1 MTTRSDSD
9 VRQDAGELTTRDAS
23 PEKELS
29 TPPPEGLPKPQP
41 ASVPPSQH
49 HPFAV
54 RVSTWLWH
62 YPRGRI
68 AVYALASLIIGLTQ
82 GLGINLVSS
91 NLTGIQGSL
100 GISNVESYWLVA
112 AYTATSVTG
121 TILLYKIRTQFGFRR
136 FGEYGLLFFAV
147 ASLAQTFTH
156 DFQTALAVRAVMGFA
171 MASLGPLALFYMF
184 EIFPP
189 AKKLTAGL
197 CFGLAGSQIAL
208 PVSRIISPHL
218 LDLGHW
224 HQLTM
229 LESGLSLICL
239 AIIWILPLTHPPRV
253 KVFERIDWISYPL
266 IATAVACMSVVLT
279 MGRYYW
285 WQEKDWIG
293 EVLVV
298 GIIALTLSFMVEL
311 KRKNPII
318 DLRWLMTP
326 EMLLFTGSMLF
337 IRMLLSEQTTGM
349 VGFLNLVGLVNDQ
362 LVTLFYVILAAT
374 VAGLVVVSIIHKA
387 NRIVYIH
394 LFSIA
399 LIAVAS
405 LMDASSTADT
415 RPEQFYLTQGM
426 IAFAGAIFLPTSL
439 WLGFIRALQF
449 GQSQIISF
457 VLVFLSTQNVGAQVG
472 GAFLG
477 TIQILREKYH
487 SAVLVEHIS
496 LQNPLVVERI
506 SQYSHLLKPVLAD
519 STQLSAEGLAQLS
532 IKITQQA
539 GLLAYNDVF
548 RVVFYMSLG
557 CIAVLGGHIIAGR
570 IQTKKR
576 AASEA
581 VA

>member
-23 PEKELS
+23 TVKE
-29 TPPPEGLPKPQP
+29 PPAP
-41 ASVPPSQH
+41 ATEAGSVPPSTH

-54 RVSTWLWH
+54 QVNTWLSR
-62 YPRGRI
+62 YPRLRI
-68 AVYALASLIIGLTQ
+68 GVYVMASLIIGMTQ
-82 GLGINLVSS
+82 GLGINLVGS
-91 NLTGIQGSL
+91 NLPGIQGSL
-100 GISNVESYWLVA
+100 GISNVESYWLIA

-147 ASLAQTFTH
+147 ASMAQMFTH
-156 DFQTALAVRAVMGFA
+156 DFQTAVAVRAVMGFA

-197 CFGLAGSQIAL
+197 CFGLAGSQISL
-208 PVSRIISPHL
+208 PISRIISPHL

-253 KVFERIDWISYPL
+253 KVFERTDWISYPL
-266 IATAVACMSVVLT
+266 IATAVACMSIVLT

-311 KRKNPII
+311 RRKNPII

-337 IRMLLSEQTTGM
+337 VRMLLSEQTTGM
-349 VGFLNLVGLVNDQ
+349 VGFLNLVGLLNEQ
-362 LVTLFYVILAAT
+362 LITLFCIILAAT
-374 VAGLVVVSIIHKA
+374 FAGLVFVSIIHKA

-399 LIAVAS
+399 LIAVAAW
-405 LMDASSTADT
+405 MDAHSTVDT

-426 IAFAGAIFLPTSL
+426 VAFGGAIFLPTSL
-439 WLGFIRALQF
+439 WLGFIRALQY

-477 TIQILREKYH
+477 TIQILREKFH
-487 SAVLVEHIS
+487 SSVLVEGIS
-496 LQNPLVVERI
+496 LQNPLVVERLA
-506 SQYSHLLKPVLAD
+506 QYSHLLKPVLND
-519 STQLSAEGLAQLS
+519 GTQLNAEAVAQLS
-532 IKITQQA
+532 LKVTQQA

-548 RVVFYMSLG
+548 MVVFYMSLG
-557 CIAVLGGHIIAGR
+557 CFAVLCAHIIVGR

-576 AASEA
+576 EAAEA

>member
-23 PEKELS
+23 TVKE
-29 TPPPEGLPKPQP
+29 PPAP
-41 ASVPPSQH
+41 ATEAGSVPPSTH

-54 RVSTWLWH
+54 QVNTWLSR
-62 YPRGRI
+62 YPRLRI
-68 AVYALASLIIGLTQ
+68 GVYVMASLIIGMTQ
-82 GLGINLVSS
+82 GLGINLVGS
-91 NLTGIQGSL
+91 NLPGIQGSL
-100 GISNVESYWLVA
+100 GISNVESYWLIA

-147 ASLAQTFTH
+147 ASMAQMFTH
-156 DFQTALAVRAVMGFA
+156 DFQAAVAVRAVMGFA

-197 CFGLAGSQIAL
+197 CFGLAGSQISL
-208 PVSRIISPHL
+208 PISRIISPHL

-253 KVFERIDWISYPL
+253 KVFERTDWISYPL
-266 IATAVACMSVVLT
+266 IATAVACMSIVLT

-311 KRKNPII
+311 RRKNPII

-337 IRMLLSEQTTGM
+337 VRMLLSEQTTGM
-349 VGFLNLVGLVNDQ
+349 VGFLNLVGLLNEQ
-362 LVTLFYVILAAT
+362 LITLFCIILAAT
-374 VAGLVVVSIIHKA
+374 FAGLVFVSIIHKA

-399 LIAVAS
+399 LIAVAAW
-405 LMDASSTADT
+405 MDAHSTVDT

-426 IAFAGAIFLPTSL
+426 VAFGGAIFLPTSL
-439 WLGFIRALQF
+439 WLGFIRALQY

-477 TIQILREKYH
+477 TIQILREKFH
-487 SAVLVEHIS
+487 SSVLVEGIS
-496 LQNPLVVERI
+496 LQNPLVVERLA
-506 SQYSHLLKPVLAD
+506 QYSHLLKPVLND
-519 STQLSAEGLAQLS
+519 GTQLNAEAVAQLS
-532 IKITQQA
+532 LKVTQQA

-548 RVVFYMSLG
+548 MVVFYMSLG
-557 CIAVLGGHIIAGR
+557 CFAVLCAHIIVGR

-576 AASEA
+576 EAAEA

>member
-1 MTTRSDSD
+1 MTSRSDSD

-23 PEKELS
+23 TVKE
-29 TPPPEGLPKPQP
+29 PPAP
-41 ASVPPSQH
+41 ATEAGSVPPSTH

-54 RVSTWLWH
+54 QVNTWLSR
-62 YPRGRI
+62 YPRLRI
-68 AVYALASLIIGLTQ
+68 GVYVMASLIIGMTQ
-82 GLGINLVSS
+82 GLGINLVGS
-91 NLTGIQGSL
+91 NLPGIQGSL
-100 GISNVESYWLVA
+100 GISNVESYWLIA

-147 ASLAQTFTH
+147 ASMAQMFTH
-156 DFQTALAVRAVMGFA
+156 DFQTAVAVRAVMGLA

-197 CFGLAGSQIAL
+197 CFGLAGSQISL
-208 PVSRIISPHL
+208 PISRIISPHL

-253 KVFERIDWISYPL
+253 KVFERTDWISYPL
-266 IATAVACMSVVLT
+266 IATAVACMSIVLT

-311 KRKNPII
+311 RRKNPII

-337 IRMLLSEQTTGM
+337 VRMLLSEQTTGM
-349 VGFLNLVGLVNDQ
+349 VGFLNLVGLLNEQ
-362 LVTLFYVILAAT
+362 LITLFCIILAAT
-374 VAGLVVVSIIHKA
+374 FAGLVFVSIIHKA

-399 LIAVAS
+399 LIAVAAW
-405 LMDASSTADT
+405 MDAHSTVDT

-426 IAFAGAIFLPTSL
+426 VAFGGAIFLPTSL
-439 WLGFIRALQF
+439 WLGFIRALQY

-477 TIQILREKYH
+477 TIQILREKFH
-487 SAVLVEHIS
+487 SSVLVEGIS
-496 LQNPLVVERI
+496 LQNPLVVERLA
-506 SQYSHLLKPVLAD
+506 QYSHLLKPVLND
-519 STQLSAEGLAQLS
+519 GTQLNAEAVAQLS
-532 IKITQQA
+532 LKVTQQA

-548 RVVFYMSLG
+548 MVVFYMSLG
-557 CIAVLGGHIIAGR
+557 CFAVLCAHIIVGR

-576 AASEA
+576 EAAEA

>member
-23 PEKELS
+23 TVKE
-29 TPPPEGLPKPQP
+29 PPAP
-41 ASVPPSQH
+41 ATEAGSVPPSTH

-54 RVSTWLWH
+54 QVNTWLSR
-62 YPRGRI
+62 YPRLRI
-68 AVYALASLIIGLTQ
+68 GVYVMASLIIGMTQ
-82 GLGINLVSS
+82 GLGINLVGS
-91 NLTGIQGSL
+91 NLPGIQGSL
-100 GISNVESYWLVA
+100 GMSNVESYWLIA

-147 ASLAQTFTH
+147 ASMAQMFTH
-156 DFQTALAVRAVMGFA
+156 DFQTAVAVRAVMGFA

-197 CFGLAGSQIAL
+197 CFGLAGSQISL
-208 PVSRIISPHL
+208 PISRIISPHL

-253 KVFERIDWISYPL
+253 KVFERTDWISYPL
-266 IATAVACMSVVLT
+266 IATAVACMSIVLT

-311 KRKNPII
+311 RRKNPII

-337 IRMLLSEQTTGM
+337 VRMLLSEQTTGM
-349 VGFLNLVGLVNDQ
+349 VGFLNLVGLLNEQ
-362 LVTLFYVILAAT
+362 LITLFCIILAAT
-374 VAGLVVVSIIHKA
+374 FAGLVFVSIIHKA

-399 LIAVAS
+399 LIAVAAW
-405 LMDASSTADT
+405 MDAHSTVDT

-426 IAFAGAIFLPTSL
+426 VAFGGAIFLPTSL
-439 WLGFIRALQF
+439 WLGFIRALQY

-477 TIQILREKYH
+477 TIQILREKFH
-487 SAVLVEHIS
+487 SSVLVEGIS
-496 LQNPLVVERI
+496 LQNPLVVERLA
-506 SQYSHLLKPVLAD
+506 QYSHLLKPVLND
-519 STQLSAEGLAQLS
+519 GTQLNAEAVAQLS
-532 IKITQQA
+532 LKVTQQA

-548 RVVFYMSLG
+548 MVVFYMSLG
-557 CIAVLGGHIIAGR
+557 CFAVLCAHIIVGR

-576 AASEA
+576 EAAEA

>member
-23 PEKELS
+23 TVKE
-29 TPPPEGLPKPQP
+29 PPAP
-41 ASVPPSQH
+41 ATEAGSVPPSTH

-54 RVSTWLWH
+54 QVNTWLSR
-62 YPRGRI
+62 YPRLRI
-68 AVYALASLIIGLTQ
+68 GVYVMASLIIGMTQ
-82 GLGINLVSS
+82 GLGINLVGS
-91 NLTGIQGSL
+91 NLPGIQGSL
-100 GISNVESYWLVA
+100 GISNVESYWLIA

-147 ASLAQTFTH
+147 ASMAQMFTH
-156 DFQTALAVRAVMGFA
+156 DFQTAVAVRAVMGFA

-197 CFGLAGSQIAL
+197 CFGLAGSQISL
-208 PVSRIISPHL
+208 PISRIISPHL

-253 KVFERIDWISYPL
+253 KVFERTDWISYPL
-266 IATAVACMSVVLT
+266 IATAVACMSIVLT

-311 KRKNPII
+311 RRKNPII

-337 IRMLLSEQTTGM
+337 VRMLLSEQTTGM
-349 VGFLNLVGLVNDQ
+349 VGFLNLVGLLNDQ
-362 LVTLFYVILAAT
+362 LITLFCIILAAT
-374 VAGLVVVSIIHKA
+374 FAGLVFVSIIHKA

-399 LIAVAS
+399 LIAVAAW
-405 LMDASSTADT
+405 MDAHSTVDT

-426 IAFAGAIFLPTSL
+426 VAFGGAIFLPTSL
-439 WLGFIRALQF
+439 WLGFIRALQY

-477 TIQILREKYH
+477 TIQILREKFH
-487 SAVLVEHIS
+487 SSVLVEGIS
-496 LQNPLVVERI
+496 LQNPLVVERLA
-506 SQYSHLLKPVLAD
+506 QYSHLLKPVLND
-519 STQLSAEGLAQLS
+519 GTQLNAEAVAQLS
-532 IKITQQA
+532 LKVTQQA

-548 RVVFYMSLG
+548 MVVFYMSLG
-557 CIAVLGGHIIAGR
+557 CFAVLCAHIIVGR

-576 AASEA
+576 EAAEA

>member
-1 MTTRSDSD
+1 MTKRSDSD
-9 VRQDAGELTTRDAS
+9 IRQDAGELTQQDAS
-23 PEKELS
+23 AAQE
-29 TPPPEGLPKPQP
+29 TPAPPET
-41 ASVPPSQH
+41 ASVPPSTH

-54 RVSTWLWH
+54 QVSHWLMRF
-62 YPRGRI
+62 PRLRI
-68 AVYALASLIIGLTQ
+68 AVYVMASLIIGMTQ
-82 GLGINLVSS
+82 GLGINLVGS
-91 NLTGIQGSL
+91 NLPGIQGSL
-100 GISNVESYWLVA
+100 GISNVESYWLIA

-136 FGEYGLLFFAV
+136 FGEYGLLFFAF
-147 ASLAQTFTH
+147 ASMAQMFTH
-156 DFQTALAVRAVMGFA
+156 DFQTAVAVRAVMGFA

-197 CFGLAGSQIAL
+197 CFGLAGSQISL
-208 PVSRIISPHL
+208 PISRIISPHL

-253 KVFERIDWISYPL
+253 KVFERTDWISYPL

-285 WQEKDWIG
+285 WQEKAWIG

-298 GIIALTLSFMVEL
+298 GIIALTLSCMVEL
-311 KRKNPII
+311 RRKNPII

-337 IRMLLSEQTTGM
+337 VRMLLSEQTTGM
-349 VGFLNLVGLVNDQ
+349 VGFLNLFGLLNDQ
-362 LVTLFYVILAAT
+362 LVTLFCIILAAT
-374 VAGLVVVSIIHKA
+374 FAGLVFVSIIHKA

-399 LIAVAS
+399 LIAVAAW
-405 LMDASSTADT
+405 LDAHSTTDT

-426 IAFAGAIFLPTSL
+426 IAFGGAIFLPTSL
-439 WLGFIRALQF
+439 WLGFIRALQY

-477 TIQILREKYH
+477 TIQILREKFH
-487 SAVLVEHIS
+487 SSVLTEGIS
-496 LQNPLVVERI
+496 LQNPLVVERL
-506 SQYSHLLKPVLAD
+506 SQYSHLLKPSLND
-519 STQLSAEGLAQLS
+519 GTQLSAEAVMQLS
-532 IKITQQA
+532 LKVSQQA

-548 RVVFYMSLG
+548 MVVFYMSLG
-557 CIAVLGGHIIAGR
+557 CFAILCAHIIAGR
-570 IQTKKR
+570 IQDKKR
-576 AASEA
+576 EAAEA

>member
-1 MTTRSDSD
+1 MTTGSTPAPQIDPTAETGNTPQP
-9 VRQDAGELTTRDAS
+9 VPAS
-23 PEKELS
+23 P
-29 TPPPEGLPKPQP
+29 
-41 ASVPPSQH
+41 H
-49 HPFAV
+49 HPFAAQ
-54 RVSTWLWH
+54 VSTWLCRFPKW
-62 YPRGRI
+62 RI
-68 AVYALASLIIGLTQ
+68 VVYALASLTIGMTQ
-82 GLGINLVSS
+82 GLGINLVAS
-91 NLTGIQGSL
+91 NLPGIQGSL
-100 GISNVESYWLVA
+100 GITATESYWLVA

-121 TILLYKIRTQFGFRR
+121 TILLYKVRTQFGMRR
-136 FGEYGLLFFAV
+136 FGEYGLLFFAAV
-147 ASLAQTFTH
+147 SLAQVFTH
-156 DFQTALAVRAVMGFA
+156 DFPTAVAVRAVMGFA
-171 MASLGPLALFYMF
+171 MASLGPLAIFYMF

-197 CFGLAGSQIAL
+197 CLGLAGSQIAQ
-208 PVSRIISPHL
+208 PISRIISPHL

-224 HQLTM
+224 YQLAF
-229 LESGLSLICL
+229 LESGLALICL

-253 KVFERIDWISYPL
+253 KVFERTDWISYPL
-266 IATAVACMSVVLT
+266 IATAVACMSIVLT

-311 KRKNPII
+311 RRKNPII

-337 IRMLLSEQTTGM
+337 VRMLLSEQTTGM
-349 VGFLNLVGLVNDQ
+349 VGFLNLVGLLNEQ
-362 LVTLFYVILAAT
+362 LITLFCIILAAT
-374 VAGLVVVSIIHKA
+374 FAGLVFVSIIHKA

-399 LIAVAS
+399 LIAVAAW
-405 LMDASSTADT
+405 MDAHSTVDT

-426 IAFAGAIFLPTSL
+426 VAFGGAIFLPTSL
-439 WLGFIRALQF
+439 WLGFIRALQY

-477 TIQILREKYH
+477 TIQILREKFH
-487 SAVLVEHIS
+487 SSVLVEGIS
-496 LQNPLVVERI
+496 LQNPLVIERLA
-506 SQYSHLLKPVLAD
+506 QYSHLLKPVLND
-519 STQLSAEGLAQLS
+519 GTQLNAEAVAQLS
-532 IKITQQA
+532 LKVTQQA

-548 RVVFYMSLG
+548 MVVFYMSLG
-557 CIAVLGGHIIAGR
+557 CFAVLCAHIIVGR

-576 AASEA
+576 EAAEA

>member
-23 PEKELS
+23 TVKE
-29 TPPPEGLPKPQP
+29 PPAP
-41 ASVPPSQH
+41 ATEAGSVPPSTH

-54 RVSTWLWH
+54 QVNTWLSR
-62 YPRGRI
+62 YPRLRI
-68 AVYALASLIIGLTQ
+68 GVYVMASLIIGMTQ
-82 GLGINLVSS
+82 GLGINLVGS
-91 NLTGIQGSL
+91 NLPGIQGSL
-100 GISNVESYWLVA
+100 GISNVESYWLIA
-112 AYTATSVTG
+112 AYTATSVSG

-147 ASLAQTFTH
+147 ASMAQMFTH
-156 DFQTALAVRAVMGFA
+156 DFQTAVAVRAVMGFA

-197 CFGLAGSQIAL
+197 CFGLAGSQISL
-208 PVSRIISPHL
+208 PISRIISPHL

-253 KVFERIDWISYPL
+253 KVFERTDWISYPL
-266 IATAVACMSVVLT
+266 IATAVACMSIVLT

-311 KRKNPII
+311 RRKNPII

-337 IRMLLSEQTTGM
+337 VRMLLSEQTTGM
-349 VGFLNLVGLVNDQ
+349 VGFLNLVGLLNEQ
-362 LVTLFYVILAAT
+362 LITLFCIILAAT
-374 VAGLVVVSIIHKA
+374 FAGLVFVSIIHKA

-399 LIAVAS
+399 LIAVAAW
-405 LMDASSTADT
+405 MDAHSTVDT

-426 IAFAGAIFLPTSL
+426 VAFGGAIFLPTSL
-439 WLGFIRALQF
+439 WLGFIRALQY

-477 TIQILREKYH
+477 TIQILREKFH
-487 SAVLVEHIS
+487 SSVLVEGIS
-496 LQNPLVVERI
+496 LQNPLVVERLA
-506 SQYSHLLKPVLAD
+506 QYSHLLKPVLND
-519 STQLSAEGLAQLS
+519 GTQLNAEAVAQLS
-532 IKITQQA
+532 LKVTQQA

-548 RVVFYMSLG
+548 MVVFYMSLG
-557 CIAVLGGHIIAGR
+557 CFAVLCAHIIVGR

-576 AASEA
+576 EAAEA

>member
-23 PEKELS
+23 TVKE
-29 TPPPEGLPKPQP
+29 PPAP
-41 ASVPPSQH
+41 ATEAGSVPPSTH

-54 RVSTWLWH
+54 QVNTWLSR
-62 YPRGRI
+62 YPRLRI
-68 AVYALASLIIGLTQ
+68 GVYVMASLIIGMTQ
-82 GLGINLVSS
+82 GLGINLVGS
-91 NLTGIQGSL
+91 NLPGIQGSL
-100 GISNVESYWLVA
+100 GISNVESYWLIA

-147 ASLAQTFTH
+147 ASMAQMFTH
-156 DFQTALAVRAVMGFA
+156 DFQTAVAVRAVMGFA

-197 CFGLAGSQIAL
+197 CFGLAGSQISL
-208 PVSRIISPHL
+208 PISRIISPHL

-253 KVFERIDWISYPL
+253 KVFERTDWISYPL
-266 IATAVACMSVVLT
+266 IATAVACMSIVLT

-311 KRKNPII
+311 RRKNPII

-337 IRMLLSEQTTGM
+337 VRMLLSEQTTGM
-349 VGFLNLVGLVNDQ
+349 VGFLNLFGLLNEQ
-362 LVTLFYVILAAT
+362 LITLFCIILAAT
-374 VAGLVVVSIIHKA
+374 FAGLVFVSIIHKA

-399 LIAVAS
+399 LIAVAAW
-405 LMDASSTADT
+405 MDAHSTVDT

-426 IAFAGAIFLPTSL
+426 VAFGGAIFLPTSM
-439 WLGFIRALQF
+439 WLGFIRALQY

-477 TIQILREKYH
+477 TIQILREKFH
-487 SAVLVEHIS
+487 SSVLVEGIS
-496 LQNPLVVERI
+496 LQNPLVVERLA
-506 SQYSHLLKPVLAD
+506 QYSHLLKPVLND
-519 STQLSAEGLAQLS
+519 GTQLNAEAVAQLS
-532 IKITQQA
+532 LKVTQQA

-548 RVVFYMSLG
+548 MVVFYMSLG
-557 CIAVLGGHIIAGR
+557 CFAVLCAHIIVGR

-576 AASEA
+576 EAAEA

>member
-23 PEKELS
+23 PLKE
-29 TPPPEGLPKPQP
+29 PPAP
-41 ASVPPSQH
+41 ATEAGSVPPSTH

-54 RVSTWLWH
+54 QVHDWLSR
-62 YPRGRI
+62 YPRLRI
-68 AVYALASLIIGLTQ
+68 GVYVMASLIIGMTQ
-82 GLGINLVSS
+82 GLGINLVGS
-91 NLTGIQGSL
+91 NLPGIQGSL
-100 GISNVESYWLVA
+100 GISNVESYWLIA

-147 ASLAQTFTH
+147 ASMAQMFTH
-156 DFQTALAVRAVMGFA
+156 DFQTAVAVRAVMGLA

-197 CFGLAGSQIAL
+197 CFGLAGSQISL
-208 PVSRIISPHL
+208 PISRIISPHL

-253 KVFERIDWISYPL
+253 KVFERTDWISYPL

-311 KRKNPII
+311 RRKNPII

-337 IRMLLSEQTTGM
+337 VRMLLSEQTTGM
-349 VGFLNLVGLVNDQ
+349 VGFLNLVGLLNDQ
-362 LVTLFYVILAAT
+362 LITLFCIILAAT
-374 VAGLVVVSIIHKA
+374 FAGLVFVSIIHKA

-399 LIAVAS
+399 LIGVAAW
-405 LMDASSTADT
+405 MDAHSTLDT

-426 IAFAGAIFLPTSL
+426 VAFGGAIFLPTSL
-439 WLGFIRALQF
+439 WLGFIRALQY

-477 TIQILREKYH
+477 TIQILREKFH
-487 SAVLVEHIS
+487 SSVLVEGIS
-496 LQNPLVVERI
+496 LQNPLVRERLA
-506 SQYSHLLKPVLAD
+506 QYSHLLKPALNDGAQLNAETV
-519 STQLSAEGLAQLS
+519 TQLSL
-532 IKITQQA
+532 KVTQQA

-548 RVVFYMSLG
+548 MVVFYMSLG
-557 CIAVLGGHIIAGR
+557 CFAILCAHIIVGR

-576 AASEA
+576 EAAEA

>member
-1 MTTRSDSD
+1 MTTRSDSV
-9 VRQDAGELTTRDAS
+9 VRQDAGEFTSRDAS
-23 PEKELS
+23 HQEERPE
-29 TPPPEGLPKPQP
+29 PQA
-41 ASVPPSQH
+41 ASVPPSTH

-54 RVSTWLWH
+54 QVSTWLFH
-62 YPRGRI
+62 YPRLRI
-68 AVYALASLIIGLTQ
+68 GVYVLASLIIGMTQ
-82 GLGINLVSS
+82 GLGINLVGS
-91 NLTGIQGSL
+91 NLPGIQGSL

-147 ASLAQTFTH
+147 ASMAQMFTH
-156 DFQTALAVRAVMGFA
+156 DFQTAVAVRAVMGFA

-197 CFGLAGSQIAL
+197 CFGLAGSQISL
-208 PVSRIISPHL
+208 PISRIISPYL

-253 KVFERIDWISYPL
+253 KVFERTDWISYPL

-311 KRKNPII
+311 RRKNPII

-337 IRMLLSEQTTGM
+337 VRMLLSEQTTGM
-349 VGFLNLVGLVNDQ
+349 VGFLNLVGLLNDQ
-362 LVTLFYVILAAT
+362 LITLFCIILAAT
-374 VAGLVVVSIIHKA
+374 FAGLVLVSIIHKA
-387 NRIVYIH
+387 HRIVYIH

-399 LIAVAS
+399 LIAVAAW
-405 LMDASSTADT
+405 MDAQSTLDS

-426 IAFAGAIFLPTSL
+426 IAFGGAIFLPTSL
-439 WLGFIRALQF
+439 WLGFIRALQY

-477 TIQILREKYH
+477 TIQILREKFH
-487 SAVLVEHIS
+487 SSVLVEGIS
-496 LQNPLVVERI
+496 LQNPLVVERL
-506 SQYSHLLKPVLAD
+506 SQYSHLLQPVLND
-519 STQLSAEGLAQLS
+519 GSQLSAEAVTQLS
-532 IKITQQA
+532 LKVTQQA

-548 RVVFYMSLG
+548 MVVFYMSLG
-557 CIAVLGGHIIAGR
+557 CFAVLAAHILVER

-576 AASEA
+576 EAAE
-581 VA
+581 VIT

>member
-1 MTTRSDSD
+1 MKADSDSD
-9 VRQDAGELTTRDAS
+9 VRQEAGEVTTRNAS
-23 PEKELS
+23 PQKQ
-29 TPPPEGLPKPQP
+29 PPAPQP
-41 ASVPPSQH
+41 ETQSVPPSTH

-54 RVSTWLWH
+54 QVSSWLARF
-62 YPRGRI
+62 PRLRI
-68 AVYALASLIIGLTQ
+68 AVYVVASLIIGMTQ
-82 GLGINLVSS
+82 GLGINLVGS
-91 NLTGIQGSL
+91 NLAGIQGSL
-100 GISNVESYWLVA
+100 GISNVESYWLIA

-147 ASLAQTFTH
+147 ASMAQMFTH
-156 DFQTALAVRAVMGFA
+156 DFQTAVFVRAVMGFA

-197 CFGLAGSQIAL
+197 CFGLAGSQISL
-208 PVSRIISPHL
+208 PISRIISPHL

-224 HQLTM
+224 HQLTI

-253 KVFERIDWISYPL
+253 KVFERTDWISYPL

-311 KRKNPII
+311 RRKNPII

-337 IRMLLSEQTTGM
+337 VRMLLSEQTTGM
-349 VGFLNLVGLVNDQ
+349 VGFLNLVGLLNDQ
-362 LVTLFYVILAAT
+362 LVTLFCVILAAT
-374 VAGLVVVSIIHKA
+374 FAGLVFVSIIHKA

-399 LIAVAS
+399 LIAVAAW
-405 LMDASSTADT
+405 MDAHSTVDT
-415 RPEQFYLTQGM
+415 RPEQFYVTQGM
-426 IAFAGAIFLPTSL
+426 IAFGGAIFLPTSL
-439 WLGFIRALQF
+439 WLGFIRALQY

-477 TIQILREKYH
+477 TIQILREKFH
-487 SAVLVEHIS
+487 SSVLTEGIS
-496 LQNPLVVERI
+496 LQNPLVVERLT
-506 SQYSHLLKPVLAD
+506 QYSHLLKPVLND
-519 STQLSAEGLAQLS
+519 GTQLSAEAVAQLS
-532 IKITQQA
+532 LKVTQQA

-548 RVVFYMSLG
+548 WVVFYMSLG
-557 CIAVLGGHIIAGR
+557 CFAVLSAHIIVGR
-570 IQTKKR
+570 IQTRKQ
-576 AASEA
+576 AAAEA

>member
-23 PEKELS
+23 TVKE
-29 TPPPEGLPKPQP
+29 PPAP
-41 ASVPPSQH
+41 ATEAGSVPPSTH

-54 RVSTWLWH
+54 QVNTWLSR
-62 YPRGRI
+62 YPRLRI
-68 AVYALASLIIGLTQ
+68 GVYVMASLIIGMTQ
-82 GLGINLVSS
+82 GLGINLVGS
-91 NLTGIQGSL
+91 NLPGIQGSL
-100 GISNVESYWLVA
+100 GISNVESYWLIA

-147 ASLAQTFTH
+147 ASMAQMFTH
-156 DFQTALAVRAVMGFA
+156 DFQTAVAVRAVMGFA

-197 CFGLAGSQIAL
+197 CFGLAGSQISL
-208 PVSRIISPHL
+208 PISRIISPHL

-253 KVFERIDWISYPL
+253 KVFERTDWISYPL
-266 IATAVACMSVVLT
+266 IATAVACMSIVLT

-311 KRKNPII
+311 RRKNPII

-337 IRMLLSEQTTGM
+337 VRMLLSEQTTGM
-349 VGFLNLVGLVNDQ
+349 VGFLNLVGLLNEQ
-362 LVTLFYVILAAT
+362 LITLFCIILAAT
-374 VAGLVVVSIIHKA
+374 FAGLVFVSIIHKA

-399 LIAVAS
+399 LIAVAAW
-405 LMDASSTADT
+405 MDAHSTVDT

-426 IAFAGAIFLPTSL
+426 VAFGGAIFLPTSL
-439 WLGFIRALQF
+439 WLGFIRALQY

-477 TIQILREKYH
+477 TIQILREKFH
-487 SAVLVEHIS
+487 SSVLVEGIS
-496 LQNPLVVERI
+496 LQNPLVVERLA
-506 SQYSHLLKPVLAD
+506 QYSHLLKPVLND
-519 STQLSAEGLAQLS
+519 GTQLNAEAVAQLS
-532 IKITQQA
+532 LKVTQQA

-548 RVVFYMSLG
+548 MVVFYMSLG
-557 CIAVLGGHIIAGR
+557 CFVVLCAHIIVGR

-576 AASEA
+576 EAAEA

>member
-9 VRQDAGELTTRDAS
+9 VRPDAGELTTRDAS
-23 PEKELS
+23 TVKE
-29 TPPPEGLPKPQP
+29 PPAP
-41 ASVPPSQH
+41 ATEAGSVPPSTH

-54 RVSTWLWH
+54 QVNTWLSR
-62 YPRGRI
+62 YPRLRI
-68 AVYALASLIIGLTQ
+68 GVYVMASLIIGMTQ
-82 GLGINLVSS
+82 GLGINLVGS
-91 NLTGIQGSL
+91 NLPGIQGSL
-100 GISNVESYWLVA
+100 GISNVESYWLIA

-147 ASLAQTFTH
+147 ASMAQMFTH
-156 DFQTALAVRAVMGFA
+156 DFQTAVAVRAVMGFA

-197 CFGLAGSQIAL
+197 CFGLAGSQISL
-208 PVSRIISPHL
+208 PISRIISPHL

-253 KVFERIDWISYPL
+253 KVFERTDWISYPL
-266 IATAVACMSVVLT
+266 IATAVACMSIVLT

-311 KRKNPII
+311 RRKNPII

-337 IRMLLSEQTTGM
+337 VRMLLSEQTTGM
-349 VGFLNLVGLVNDQ
+349 VGFLNLVGLLNEQ
-362 LVTLFYVILAAT
+362 LITLFCIILAAT
-374 VAGLVVVSIIHKA
+374 FAGLVFVSIIHKA

-399 LIAVAS
+399 LIAVAAW
-405 LMDASSTADT
+405 MDAHSTVDT

-426 IAFAGAIFLPTSL
+426 VAFGGAIFLPTSL
-439 WLGFIRALQF
+439 WLGFIRALQY

-477 TIQILREKYH
+477 TIQILREKFH
-487 SAVLVEHIS
+487 SSVLVEGIS
-496 LQNPLVVERI
+496 LQNPLVVERLA
-506 SQYSHLLKPVLAD
+506 QYSHLLKPVLND
-519 STQLSAEGLAQLS
+519 GTQLNAEAVAQLS
-532 IKITQQA
+532 LKVTQQA

-548 RVVFYMSLG
+548 MVVFYMSLG
-557 CIAVLGGHIIAGR
+557 CFAVLCAHIIVGR

-576 AASEA
+576 EAAEA

>member
-23 PEKELS
+23 TVKE
-29 TPPPEGLPKPQP
+29 PPAP
-41 ASVPPSQH
+41 ATEAGSVPPSTH

-54 RVSTWLWH
+54 QVNTWLSR
-62 YPRGRI
+62 YPRLRI
-68 AVYALASLIIGLTQ
+68 SVYVMASLIIGMTQ
-82 GLGINLVSS
+82 GLGINLVGS
-91 NLTGIQGSL
+91 NLPGIQGSL
-100 GISNVESYWLVA
+100 GISNVESYWLIA

-147 ASLAQTFTH
+147 ASMAQMFTH
-156 DFQTALAVRAVMGFA
+156 DFQTAVAVRAVMGFA

-197 CFGLAGSQIAL
+197 CFGLAGSQISL
-208 PVSRIISPHL
+208 PISRIISPHL

-253 KVFERIDWISYPL
+253 KVFERTDWISYPL
-266 IATAVACMSVVLT
+266 IATAVACMSIVLT

-311 KRKNPII
+311 RRKNPII

-337 IRMLLSEQTTGM
+337 VRMLLSEQTTGM
-349 VGFLNLVGLVNDQ
+349 VGFLNLVGLLNEQ
-362 LVTLFYVILAAT
+362 LITLFCIILAAT
-374 VAGLVVVSIIHKA
+374 FAGLVFVSIIHKA

-399 LIAVAS
+399 LIAVAAW
-405 LMDASSTADT
+405 MDAHSTVDT

-426 IAFAGAIFLPTSL
+426 VAFGGAIFLPTSL
-439 WLGFIRALQF
+439 WLGFIRALQY

-477 TIQILREKYH
+477 TIQILREKFH
-487 SAVLVEHIS
+487 SSVLVEGIS
-496 LQNPLVVERI
+496 LQNPLVVERLA
-506 SQYSHLLKPVLAD
+506 QYSHLLKPVLND
-519 STQLSAEGLAQLS
+519 GTQLNAEAVAQLS
-532 IKITQQA
+532 LKVTQQA

-548 RVVFYMSLG
+548 MVVFYMSLG
-557 CIAVLGGHIIAGR
+557 CFAVLCAHIIVGR

-576 AASEA
+576 EAAEA

>member
-9 VRQDAGELTTRDAS
+9 VRQDAGELSTREAS
-23 PEKELS
+23 PQKEL
-29 TPPPEGLPKPQP
+29 PVKPDKP
-41 ASVPPSQH
+41 APVPPSQH

-54 RVSTWLWH
+54 QVSTWLLH
-62 YPRGRI
+62 YPRLRMV
-68 AVYALASLIIGLTQ
+68 VYATASLIIGLTQ

-91 NLTGIQGSL
+91 NLPGIQGSL

-147 ASLAQTFTH
+147 ASLGQTFTH

-197 CFGLAGSQIAL
+197 CFGLAGSQLAL

-224 HQLTM
+224 HQLAT

-239 AIIWILPLTHPPRV
+239 TIIWILPLTHPPRV
-253 KVFERIDWISYPL
+253 KVFERTDWISYPL

-326 EMLLFTGSMLF
+326 EMVLFTGSMLF
-337 IRMLLSEQTTGM
+337 VRMLLSEQTTGM
-349 VGFLNLVGLVNDQ
+349 VGFLNLVGLLNDQ
-362 LVTLFYVILAAT
+362 LMALFCVILAAT
-374 VAGLVVVSIIHKA
+374 FAGLVVVSIIHKA

-399 LIAVAS
+399 LIAIAS
-405 LMDASSTADT
+405 LTDAGSTVDT

-426 IAFAGAIFLPTSL
+426 IAFAGAVFLPTAL

-457 VLVFLSTQNVGAQVG
+457 ILVFLSTQNVGAQVG
-472 GAFLG
+472 SAFLG
-477 TIQILREKYH
+477 TIQILREKFH
-487 SAVLVEHIS
+487 SSVLVENIS
-496 LQNPLVVERI
+496 LQNPLVSERVA
-506 SQYSHLLKPVLAD
+506 QYSHLLKPVLND
-519 STQLSAEGLAQLS
+519 GTQLNAEGLALLS
-532 IKITQQA
+532 QKVTQQA

-557 CIAVLGGHIIAGR
+557 CFAVLVVHIIVGR
-570 IQTKKR
+570 ILMKKQT
-576 AASEA
+576 
-581 VA
+581 VG

>member
-23 PEKELS
+23 TVKE
-29 TPPPEGLPKPQP
+29 PPAP
-41 ASVPPSQH
+41 ATEAGSVPPSTH

-54 RVSTWLWH
+54 QVNTWLSR
-62 YPRGRI
+62 YPRLRI
-68 AVYALASLIIGLTQ
+68 SVYVMASLIIGMTQ
-82 GLGINLVSS
+82 GLGINLVGS
-91 NLTGIQGSL
+91 NLPGIQGSL
-100 GISNVESYWLVA
+100 GISNVESYWLIA

-136 FGEYGLLFFAV
+136 SGEYGLLFFAV
-147 ASLAQTFTH
+147 ASMAQMFTH
-156 DFQTALAVRAVMGFA
+156 DFQTAVAVRAVMGFA

-197 CFGLAGSQIAL
+197 CFGLAGSQISL
-208 PVSRIISPHL
+208 PISRIISPHL

-253 KVFERIDWISYPL
+253 KVFERTDWISYPL
-266 IATAVACMSVVLT
+266 IATAVACMSIVLT

-311 KRKNPII
+311 RRKNPII

-337 IRMLLSEQTTGM
+337 VRMLLSEQTTGM
-349 VGFLNLVGLVNDQ
+349 VGFLNLVGLLNEQ
-362 LVTLFYVILAAT
+362 LITLFCIILAAT
-374 VAGLVVVSIIHKA
+374 FAGLVFVSIIHKA

-399 LIAVAS
+399 LIAVAAW
-405 LMDASSTADT
+405 MDAHSTVDT

-426 IAFAGAIFLPTSL
+426 VAFGGAIFLPTSL
-439 WLGFIRALQF
+439 WLGFIRALQY

-477 TIQILREKYH
+477 TIQILREKFH
-487 SAVLVEHIS
+487 SSVLVEGIS
-496 LQNPLVVERI
+496 LQNPLVVERLA
-506 SQYSHLLKPVLAD
+506 QYSHLLKPVLND
-519 STQLSAEGLAQLS
+519 GTQLNAEAVAQLS
-532 IKITQQA
+532 LKVTQQA

-548 RVVFYMSLG
+548 MVVFYMSLG
-557 CIAVLGGHIIAGR
+557 CFAVLCAHIIVGR

-576 AASEA
+576 EAAEA

>member
-23 PEKELS
+23 TVKE
-29 TPPPEGLPKPQP
+29 PPAP
-41 ASVPPSQH
+41 ATEAGSVPPSTH

-54 RVSTWLWH
+54 QVNTWLSR
-62 YPRGRI
+62 YPRLRI
-68 AVYALASLIIGLTQ
+68 SVYVMASLIIGMTQ
-82 GLGINLVSS
+82 GLGINLVGS
-91 NLTGIQGSL
+91 NLPGIQGSL
-100 GISNVESYWLVA
+100 GISNVESYWLIA

-147 ASLAQTFTH
+147 ASMAQMFTH
-156 DFQTALAVRAVMGFA
+156 DFQTAMAVRAVMGFA

-197 CFGLAGSQIAL
+197 CFGLAGSQISL
-208 PVSRIISPHL
+208 PISRIISPHL

-253 KVFERIDWISYPL
+253 KVFERTDWISYPL
-266 IATAVACMSVVLT
+266 IATAVACMSIVLT

-311 KRKNPII
+311 RRKNPII

-337 IRMLLSEQTTGM
+337 VRMLLSEQTTGM
-349 VGFLNLVGLVNDQ
+349 VGFLNLVGLLNEQ
-362 LVTLFYVILAAT
+362 LITLFCIILAAT
-374 VAGLVVVSIIHKA
+374 FAGLVFVSIIHKA

-399 LIAVAS
+399 LIAVAAW
-405 LMDASSTADT
+405 MDAHSTVDT

-426 IAFAGAIFLPTSL
+426 VAFGGAIFLPTSL
-439 WLGFIRALQF
+439 WLGFIRALQY

-477 TIQILREKYH
+477 TIQILREKFH
-487 SAVLVEHIS
+487 SSVLVEGIS
-496 LQNPLVVERI
+496 LQNPLVVERLA
-506 SQYSHLLKPVLAD
+506 QYSHLLKPVLND
-519 STQLSAEGLAQLS
+519 GTQLNAEAVAQLS
-532 IKITQQA
+532 LKVTQQA

-548 RVVFYMSLG
+548 MVVFYMSLG
-557 CIAVLGGHIIAGR
+557 CFAVLCAHIIVGR

-576 AASEA
+576 EAAEV

>member
-23 PEKELS
+23 TVKE
-29 TPPPEGLPKPQP
+29 PPAP
-41 ASVPPSQH
+41 ATEAGSVPPSTH

-54 RVSTWLWH
+54 QVNTWLSR
-62 YPRGRI
+62 YPRLRI
-68 AVYALASLIIGLTQ
+68 GVYVMASLIIGMTQ
-82 GLGINLVSS
+82 GLGINLVGS
-91 NLTGIQGSL
+91 NLPGIQGSL
-100 GISNVESYWLVA
+100 RISNVESYWLIA

-147 ASLAQTFTH
+147 ASMAQMFTH
-156 DFQTALAVRAVMGFA
+156 DFQTAVAVRAVMGFA

-197 CFGLAGSQIAL
+197 CFGLAGSQISL
-208 PVSRIISPHL
+208 PISRIISPHL

-253 KVFERIDWISYPL
+253 KVFERTDWISYPL
-266 IATAVACMSVVLT
+266 IATAVACMSIVLT

-311 KRKNPII
+311 RRKNPII

-337 IRMLLSEQTTGM
+337 VRMLLSEQTTGM
-349 VGFLNLVGLVNDQ
+349 VGFLNLVGLLNEQ
-362 LVTLFYVILAAT
+362 LITLFCIILAAT
-374 VAGLVVVSIIHKA
+374 FAGLVFVSIIHKA

-399 LIAVAS
+399 LIAVAAW
-405 LMDASSTADT
+405 MDAHSTVDT

-426 IAFAGAIFLPTSL
+426 VAFGGAIFLPTSL
-439 WLGFIRALQF
+439 WLGFIRALQY

-477 TIQILREKYH
+477 TIQILREKFH
-487 SAVLVEHIS
+487 SSVLVEGIS
-496 LQNPLVVERI
+496 LQNPLVVERLA
-506 SQYSHLLKPVLAD
+506 QYSHLLKPVLND
-519 STQLSAEGLAQLS
+519 GTQLNAEAVAQLS
-532 IKITQQA
+532 LKVTQQA

-548 RVVFYMSLG
+548 MVVFYMSLG
-557 CIAVLGGHIIAGR
+557 CFAVLCAHIIVGR

-576 AASEA
+576 EAAEA

>member
-23 PEKELS
+23 TVKE
-29 TPPPEGLPKPQP
+29 PPAP
-41 ASVPPSQH
+41 ATEAGSVPPSTH

-54 RVSTWLWH
+54 QVNTWLSR
-62 YPRGRI
+62 YPRLRI
-68 AVYALASLIIGLTQ
+68 GVYVMASLIIGMTQ
-82 GLGINLVSS
+82 GLGINLVGS
-91 NLTGIQGSL
+91 NLPGIQGSL
-100 GISNVESYWLVA
+100 GISNVESYWLIA

-147 ASLAQTFTH
+147 ASMAQMFTH
-156 DFQTALAVRAVMGFA
+156 DFQTAVAVRAVMGFA

-197 CFGLAGSQIAL
+197 CFGLAGSQISL
-208 PVSRIISPHL
+208 PISRIISPHL

-253 KVFERIDWISYPL
+253 KVFERTDWISYPL
-266 IATAVACMSVVLT
+266 IATAVACMSIVLT

-285 WQEKDWIG
+285 WLEKDWIG

-311 KRKNPII
+311 RRKNPII

-337 IRMLLSEQTTGM
+337 VRMLLSEQTTGM
-349 VGFLNLVGLVNDQ
+349 VGFLNLVGLLNEQ
-362 LVTLFYVILAAT
+362 LITLFCIILAAT
-374 VAGLVVVSIIHKA
+374 FAGLVFVSIIHKA

-399 LIAVAS
+399 LIAVAAW
-405 LMDASSTADT
+405 MDAHSTVDT

-426 IAFAGAIFLPTSL
+426 VAFGGAIFLPTSL
-439 WLGFIRALQF
+439 WLGFIRALQY

-477 TIQILREKYH
+477 TIQILREKFH
-487 SAVLVEHIS
+487 SSVLVEGIS
-496 LQNPLVVERI
+496 LQNPLVVERLA
-506 SQYSHLLKPVLAD
+506 QYSHLLKPVLND
-519 STQLSAEGLAQLS
+519 GTQLNAEAVAQLS
-532 IKITQQA
+532 LKVTQQA

-548 RVVFYMSLG
+548 MVVFYMSLG
-557 CIAVLGGHIIAGR
+557 CFAVLCAHIIVGR

-576 AASEA
+576 EAAEA

>member
-23 PEKELS
+23 TVKE
-29 TPPPEGLPKPQP
+29 PPAP
-41 ASVPPSQH
+41 ATEAGSVPPSTH

-54 RVSTWLWH
+54 QVNTWLSR
-62 YPRGRI
+62 YPRLRI
-68 AVYALASLIIGLTQ
+68 GVYVMASLIIGMTQ
-82 GLGINLVSS
+82 GLGINLVGS
-91 NLTGIQGSL
+91 NLPGIQGSL
-100 GISNVESYWLVA
+100 GISNVESYWLIA

-147 ASLAQTFTH
+147 ASMAQMFTH
-156 DFQTALAVRAVMGFA
+156 DFQTAVAVRAVMGFA

-197 CFGLAGSQIAL
+197 CFGLAGSQISL
-208 PVSRIISPHL
+208 PISRIISPHL

-253 KVFERIDWISYPL
+253 KVFERTDWISYPL
-266 IATAVACMSVVLT
+266 IATAVACMSIVLT

-311 KRKNPII
+311 RRKNPII

-337 IRMLLSEQTTGM
+337 VRMLLSEQTTGM
-349 VGFLNLVGLVNDQ
+349 VGFLNLVGLLNEQ
-362 LVTLFYVILAAT
+362 LITLFCIILAAT
-374 VAGLVVVSIIHKA
+374 FAGLVFVSIIHKA

-399 LIAVAS
+399 LIAVAAW
-405 LMDASSTADT
+405 MDAHSTVDT

-426 IAFAGAIFLPTSL
+426 VAFGGAIFLPTSL
-439 WLGFIRALQF
+439 WLGFIRALQY

-477 TIQILREKYH
+477 TIQILREKFH
-487 SAVLVEHIS
+487 SSVLVEGIS
-496 LQNPLVVERI
+496 LQNPLVVERLA
-506 SQYSHLLKPVLAD
+506 QYSHLLKPVLND
-519 STQLSAEGLAQLS
+519 GTELNAEAVAQLS
-532 IKITQQA
+532 LKVTQQA

-548 RVVFYMSLG
+548 MVVFYMSLG
-557 CIAVLGGHIIAGR
+557 CFAVLCAHIIVGR

-576 AASEA
+576 EAAEA

>member
-9 VRQDAGELTTRDAS
+9 VRPDAGELTTRDAS
-23 PEKELS
+23 TVKE
-29 TPPPEGLPKPQP
+29 PPAP
-41 ASVPPSQH
+41 ATEAGSVPPSTH

-54 RVSTWLWH
+54 QVNTWLSR
-62 YPRGRI
+62 YPRLRI
-68 AVYALASLIIGLTQ
+68 GVYVMASLIIGMTQ
-82 GLGINLVSS
+82 GLGINLVGS
-91 NLTGIQGSL
+91 NLPGIQGSL
-100 GISNVESYWLVA
+100 GISNVESYWLIA

-147 ASLAQTFTH
+147 ASMAQMFTH
-156 DFQTALAVRAVMGFA
+156 DFQTAVAVRAVMGFA

-197 CFGLAGSQIAL
+197 CFGLAGSQISL
-208 PVSRIISPHL
+208 PISRIISPHL

-253 KVFERIDWISYPL
+253 KVFERTDWISYPL
-266 IATAVACMSVVLT
+266 IATAVACMSIVLT

-311 KRKNPII
+311 RRKNPII

-337 IRMLLSEQTTGM
+337 VRMLLSEQTTGM
-349 VGFLNLVGLVNDQ
+349 VGFLNLVGLLNEQ
-362 LVTLFYVILAAT
+362 LITLFCIILAAT
-374 VAGLVVVSIIHKA
+374 FAGLVFVSIIHKA

-399 LIAVAS
+399 LIAVAAW
-405 LMDASSTADT
+405 MDAHSTVDT

-426 IAFAGAIFLPTSL
+426 VAFGGAIFLPTSL
-439 WLGFIRALQF
+439 WLGFIRALQY

-477 TIQILREKYH
+477 TIQILREKFH
-487 SAVLVEHIS
+487 SSVLVEGIS
-496 LQNPLVVERI
+496 LQNPLVVERLA
-506 SQYSHLLKPVLAD
+506 QYSHLLKPVLND
-519 STQLSAEGLAQLS
+519 GTELNAEAVAQLS
-532 IKITQQA
+532 LKVTQQA

-548 RVVFYMSLG
+548 MVVFYMSLG
-557 CIAVLGGHIIAGR
+557 CFAVLCAHIIVGR

-576 AASEA
+576 EAAEA

>member
-1 MTTRSDSD
+1 MTTRSDSV
-9 VRQDAGELTTRDAS
+9 VRQDAGEFTSRDAS
-23 PEKELS
+23 HQEERPE
-29 TPPPEGLPKPQP
+29 PQA
-41 ASVPPSQH
+41 ASVPPSTH

-54 RVSTWLWH
+54 QVSTWLFH
-62 YPRGRI
+62 HPRLRI
-68 AVYALASLIIGLTQ
+68 GVYVLASLIIGMTQ
-82 GLGINLVSS
+82 GLGINLVGS
-91 NLTGIQGSL
+91 NLPGIQGSL

-147 ASLAQTFTH
+147 ASMAQMFTH
-156 DFQTALAVRAVMGFA
+156 DFQTAVAVRAVMGFA

-197 CFGLAGSQIAL
+197 CFGLAGSQISL
-208 PVSRIISPHL
+208 PISRIISPHL

-253 KVFERIDWISYPL
+253 KVFERTDWISYPL

-311 KRKNPII
+311 RRKNPII

-337 IRMLLSEQTTGM
+337 VRMLLSEQTTGM
-349 VGFLNLVGLVNDQ
+349 VGFLNLVGLLNDQ
-362 LVTLFYVILAAT
+362 LITLFCIILAAT
-374 VAGLVVVSIIHKA
+374 FAGLVFVSIIHKA
-387 NRIVYIH
+387 HRIVYIH

-399 LIAVAS
+399 LIAVAAW
-405 LMDASSTADT
+405 MDAHSTLDS

-426 IAFAGAIFLPTSL
+426 IAFGGAIFLPTSL
-439 WLGFIRALQF
+439 WLGFIRALQY

-477 TIQILREKYH
+477 TIQILREKFH
-487 SAVLVEHIS
+487 SSVLVEGIS
-496 LQNPLVVERI
+496 LQNPLVVERL
-506 SQYSHLLKPVLAD
+506 SQYSHLLQPVLND
-519 STQLSAEGLAQLS
+519 GSQLSAEAVTQLS
-532 IKITQQA
+532 LKVTQQA

-548 RVVFYMSLG
+548 MVVFYMSLG
-557 CIAVLGGHIIAGR
+557 CFAVLGAHILVER

-576 AASEA
+576 EAAE
-581 VA
+581 VIT

>member
-23 PEKELS
+23 TVKE
-29 TPPPEGLPKPQP
+29 PPAP
-41 ASVPPSQH
+41 ATEAGSVPPSTH

-54 RVSTWLWH
+54 QVNTWLSR
-62 YPRGRI
+62 YPRLRI
-68 AVYALASLIIGLTQ
+68 GVYVMASLIIGMTQ
-82 GLGINLVSS
+82 GLGINLVGS
-91 NLTGIQGSL
+91 NLPGIQGSL
-100 GISNVESYWLVA
+100 GISNVESYWLIA

-147 ASLAQTFTH
+147 ASMAQMFTH
-156 DFQTALAVRAVMGFA
+156 DFQTAVAVRAVMGFA

-197 CFGLAGSQIAL
+197 CFGLAGSQISL
-208 PVSRIISPHL
+208 PISRIISPHL

-253 KVFERIDWISYPL
+253 KVFERTDWISYPL
-266 IATAVACMSVVLT
+266 IATAVACMSIVLT

-311 KRKNPII
+311 RRKNPII

-337 IRMLLSEQTTGM
+337 VRMLLSEQTTGM
-349 VGFLNLVGLVNDQ
+349 VGFLNLVGLLNEQ
-362 LVTLFYVILAAT
+362 LITLFCIILAAT
-374 VAGLVVVSIIHKA
+374 FAGLVFVSIIHKA

-399 LIAVAS
+399 LIAVAAW
-405 LMDASSTADT
+405 MDAHSTVDT

-426 IAFAGAIFLPTSL
+426 VAFGGAIFLPTSL
-439 WLGFIRALQF
+439 WLGFIRALQY

-477 TIQILREKYH
+477 TIQILREKFH
-487 SAVLVEHIS
+487 SSVLVEGIS
-496 LQNPLVVERI
+496 LQNPLVVERLA
-506 SQYSHLLKPVLAD
+506 QYSHLLKPVLND
-519 STQLSAEGLAQLS
+519 GIQLNAEAVAQLS
-532 IKITQQA
+532 LKVTQQA

-548 RVVFYMSLG
+548 MVVFYMSLG
-557 CIAVLGGHIIAGR
+557 CFAVLCAHIIVGR

-576 AASEA
+576 EAAEA

>member
-9 VRQDAGELTTRDAS
+9 VRQDAGELSTREAS
-23 PEKELS
+23 PQKEL
-29 TPPPEGLPKPQP
+29 PVKPDKP
-41 ASVPPSQH
+41 APVPPSQH

-54 RVSTWLWH
+54 QVSTWLLH
-62 YPRGRI
+62 YPRLRMV
-68 AVYALASLIIGLTQ
+68 VYATASLIIGLTQ

-91 NLTGIQGSL
+91 NLPGIQGSL

-147 ASLAQTFTH
+147 ASLGQTFTH

-197 CFGLAGSQIAL
+197 CFGLAGSQLAL

-224 HQLTM
+224 HQLAT

-239 AIIWILPLTHPPRV
+239 TIIWILPLTHPPRV
-253 KVFERIDWISYPL
+253 KVFERTDWISYPL

-326 EMLLFTGSMLF
+326 EMVLFTGSMLF
-337 IRMLLSEQTTGM
+337 VRMLLSEQTTGM
-349 VGFLNLVGLVNDQ
+349 VGFLNLVGLLNDQ
-362 LVTLFYVILAAT
+362 LMALFCVILVAT
-374 VAGLVVVSIIHKA
+374 FAGLVVVSIIHKA

-399 LIAVAS
+399 LIAIAS
-405 LMDASSTADT
+405 LTDAGSTVDT

-426 IAFAGAIFLPTSL
+426 IAFAGAVFLPTAL

-457 VLVFLSTQNVGAQVG
+457 ILVFLSTENVGAQVG
-472 GAFLG
+472 SAFLG
-477 TIQILREKYH
+477 TIQILREKFH
-487 SAVLVEHIS
+487 SSVLVENIS
-496 LQNPLVVERI
+496 LQNPLVSERVA
-506 SQYSHLLKPVLAD
+506 QYIHLLKPVLND
-519 STQLSAEGLAQLS
+519 GTQLNAEGLALLS
-532 IKITQQA
+532 QKVTQQA

-557 CIAVLGGHIIAGR
+557 CFAVLVVHIIVGR
-570 IQTKKR
+570 ILMKKQT
-576 AASEA
+576 
-581 VA
+581 VG

>member
-9 VRQDAGELTTRDAS
+9 VRQDAGELSTREAS
-23 PEKELS
+23 PQKEL
-29 TPPPEGLPKPQP
+29 PVKPDKP
-41 ASVPPSQH
+41 APVPPSQH

-54 RVSTWLWH
+54 QVSTWLLH
-62 YPRGRI
+62 YPRLRMV
-68 AVYALASLIIGLTQ
+68 VYATASLIIGLTQ

-91 NLTGIQGSL
+91 NLPGIQGSL

-147 ASLAQTFTH
+147 ASLGQTFTH

-184 EIFPP
+184 EIFPL

-197 CFGLAGSQIAL
+197 CFGLAGSQLAL

-224 HQLTM
+224 HQLAT

-239 AIIWILPLTHPPRV
+239 TIIWILPLTHPPRV
-253 KVFERIDWISYPL
+253 KVFERTDWISYPL

-326 EMLLFTGSMLF
+326 EMVLFTGSMLF
-337 IRMLLSEQTTGM
+337 VRMLLSEQTTGM
-349 VGFLNLVGLVNDQ
+349 VGFLNLVGLLNDQ
-362 LVTLFYVILAAT
+362 LMALFCVILAAT
-374 VAGLVVVSIIHKA
+374 FAGLVVVSIIHKA

-399 LIAVAS
+399 LIAIAS
-405 LMDASSTADT
+405 LTDAGSTVDT

-426 IAFAGAIFLPTSL
+426 IAFAGAVFLPTAL

-457 VLVFLSTQNVGAQVG
+457 ILVFLSTQNVGAQVG
-472 GAFLG
+472 SAFLG
-477 TIQILREKYH
+477 TIQILREKFH
-487 SAVLVEHIS
+487 SSVLVENIS
-496 LQNPLVVERI
+496 LQNPLVSERVA
-506 SQYSHLLKPVLAD
+506 QYSHLLKPVLND
-519 STQLSAEGLAQLS
+519 GTQLNAEGLALLS
-532 IKITQQA
+532 QKVTQQA

-557 CIAVLGGHIIAGR
+557 CFAVLVVHIIVGR
-570 IQTKKR
+570 ILMKKQT
-576 AASEA
+576 
-581 VA
+581 VG

>member
-23 PEKELS
+23 TVKE
-29 TPPPEGLPKPQP
+29 PPAP
-41 ASVPPSQH
+41 ATEAGSVPPSTH

-54 RVSTWLWH
+54 QVNTWLSR
-62 YPRGRI
+62 YPRLRI
-68 AVYALASLIIGLTQ
+68 SVYVMASLIIGMTQ
-82 GLGINLVSS
+82 GLGINLVGS
-91 NLTGIQGSL
+91 NLPGIQGSL
-100 GISNVESYWLVA
+100 GISNVESYWLIA

-147 ASLAQTFTH
+147 ASMAQMFTH
-156 DFQTALAVRAVMGFA
+156 DFQTAVAVRAVMGFA

-197 CFGLAGSQIAL
+197 CFGLAGSQISL
-208 PVSRIISPHL
+208 PISRIISPHL

-253 KVFERIDWISYPL
+253 KVFERTDWISYPL
-266 IATAVACMSVVLT
+266 IATAVACMSIVLT

-311 KRKNPII
+311 RRKNPII

-337 IRMLLSEQTTGM
+337 VRMLLSEQTTGM
-349 VGFLNLVGLVNDQ
+349 VGFLNLVGLLNEQ
-362 LVTLFYVILAAT
+362 LITLFCIILAAT
-374 VAGLVVVSIIHKA
+374 FAGLVFVSIIHKA

-399 LIAVAS
+399 LIAVAAW
-405 LMDASSTADT
+405 MDAHSTVDT

-426 IAFAGAIFLPTSL
+426 VAFGGAIFLPTSL
-439 WLGFIRALQF
+439 WLGFIRALQY

-477 TIQILREKYH
+477 TIQILREKFH
-487 SAVLVEHIS
+487 SSVLVEGIS
-496 LQNPLVVERI
+496 LQNPLVVERLA
-506 SQYSHLLKPVLAD
+506 QYSHLLKPVLND
-519 STQLSAEGLAQLS
+519 GTQLNAEAVAQLS
-532 IKITQQA
+532 LKVTQQA

-548 RVVFYMSLG
+548 IVVFYMSLG
-557 CIAVLGGHIIAGR
+557 CFAVLCAHIIVGR

-576 AASEA
+576 EAAEA

>member
-23 PEKELS
+23 TVKE
-29 TPPPEGLPKPQP
+29 PPAP
-41 ASVPPSQH
+41 ATEAGSVPPSTH

-54 RVSTWLWH
+54 QVNTWLSR
-62 YPRGRI
+62 YPRLRI
-68 AVYALASLIIGLTQ
+68 GVYVMASLIIGMTQ
-82 GLGINLVSS
+82 GLGINLVGS
-91 NLTGIQGSL
+91 NLPGIQGSL
-100 GISNVESYWLVA
+100 GISNVESYWLIA

-147 ASLAQTFTH
+147 ASMAQMFTH
-156 DFQTALAVRAVMGFA
+156 DFQTAVAVRAVMGFA

-197 CFGLAGSQIAL
+197 CFGLAGSQISL
-208 PVSRIISPHL
+208 PISRIISPHL

-253 KVFERIDWISYPL
+253 KVFERTDWISYPL
-266 IATAVACMSVVLT
+266 IATAVACMSIVLT

-285 WQEKDWIG
+285 WLEKDWIG

-311 KRKNPII
+311 RRKNPII

-337 IRMLLSEQTTGM
+337 VRMLLSEQTTGM
-349 VGFLNLVGLVNDQ
+349 VGFLNLVGLLNEQ
-362 LVTLFYVILAAT
+362 LITLFCIILAAT
-374 VAGLVVVSIIHKA
+374 FAGLVFVSIIHKA

-399 LIAVAS
+399 LIAVAAW
-405 LMDASSTADT
+405 MDAHSTVDT

-426 IAFAGAIFLPTSL
+426 VAFGGAIFLPTSL
-439 WLGFIRALQF
+439 WLGFIRALQY

-477 TIQILREKYH
+477 TIQILREKFH
-487 SAVLVEHIS
+487 SSVLVEGIS
-496 LQNPLVVERI
+496 LQNPLVVERLA
-506 SQYSHLLKPVLAD
+506 QYSHLLKPVLND
-519 STQLSAEGLAQLS
+519 GTELNAEAVAQLS
-532 IKITQQA
+532 LKVTQQA

-548 RVVFYMSLG
+548 MVVFYMSLG
-557 CIAVLGGHIIAGR
+557 CFAVLCAHIIVGR

-576 AASEA
+576 EAAEA

>member
-23 PEKELS
+23 TVKE
-29 TPPPEGLPKPQP
+29 PPAP
-41 ASVPPSQH
+41 ATEAGSVPPSTH

-54 RVSTWLWH
+54 QVNTWLSR
-62 YPRGRI
+62 YPRLRI
-68 AVYALASLIIGLTQ
+68 GVYVMASLIIGMTQ
-82 GLGINLVSS
+82 GLGINLVGS
-91 NLTGIQGSL
+91 NLPGIQGSL
-100 GISNVESYWLVA
+100 GISNVESYWLIA

-147 ASLAQTFTH
+147 ASMAQIFTH
-156 DFQTALAVRAVMGFA
+156 DFQTAVAVRAVMGFA

-197 CFGLAGSQIAL
+197 CFGLAGSQISL
-208 PVSRIISPHL
+208 PISRIISPHL

-253 KVFERIDWISYPL
+253 KVFERTDWISYPL

-311 KRKNPII
+311 RRKNPII

-337 IRMLLSEQTTGM
+337 VRMLLSEQTTGM
-349 VGFLNLVGLVNDQ
+349 VGFLNLVGLLNEQ
-362 LVTLFYVILAAT
+362 LITLFCIILAAT
-374 VAGLVVVSIIHKA
+374 FAGLVFVSIIHKA

-399 LIAVAS
+399 LIAVAAW
-405 LMDASSTADT
+405 MDAHSTVDT

-426 IAFAGAIFLPTSL
+426 VAFGGAIFLPTSL
-439 WLGFIRALQF
+439 WLGFIRALQY

-477 TIQILREKYH
+477 TIQILREKFH
-487 SAVLVEHIS
+487 SSVLVEGIS
-496 LQNPLVVERI
+496 LQNPLVVERLA
-506 SQYSHLLKPVLAD
+506 QYSHLLKPVLND
-519 STQLSAEGLAQLS
+519 GTQLNAEAVAQLS
-532 IKITQQA
+532 LKVTQQA

-548 RVVFYMSLG
+548 MVVFYMSLG
-557 CIAVLGGHIIAGR
+557 CFAVLCAHIIVGR

-576 AASEA
+576 EAAEA
-581 VA
+581 IA

>member
-9 VRQDAGELTTRDAS
+9 VRQDAGELSTREAS
-23 PEKELS
+23 PQKEL
-29 TPPPEGLPKPQP
+29 PVKPDKP
-41 ASVPPSQH
+41 APVPPSQH

-54 RVSTWLWH
+54 QVSTWLLH
-62 YPRGRI
+62 YPRLRMV
-68 AVYALASLIIGLTQ
+68 VYATASLIIGLTQ

-91 NLTGIQGSL
+91 NLPGIQGSL

-147 ASLAQTFTH
+147 ASLGQTFTH

-197 CFGLAGSQIAL
+197 CFGLAGSQLAL

-224 HQLTM
+224 HQLAT

-239 AIIWILPLTHPPRV
+239 TIIWILPLTHPPRV
-253 KVFERIDWISYPL
+253 KVFERTDWISYPL

-326 EMLLFTGSMLF
+326 EMVLFTGSMLF
-337 IRMLLSEQTTGM
+337 VRMLLSEQTTGM
-349 VGFLNLVGLVNDQ
+349 VGFLNLVGLLNDQ
-362 LVTLFYVILAAT
+362 LMALFCVILAAT
-374 VAGLVVVSIIHKA
+374 FAGLVVVSIIHKA

-399 LIAVAS
+399 LIAIAS
-405 LMDASSTADT
+405 LTDAGSTVDT

-426 IAFAGAIFLPTSL
+426 IAFAGAVFLPTAL

-457 VLVFLSTQNVGAQVG
+457 ILVFLSTQNVGAQVG
-472 GAFLG
+472 SAFLG
-477 TIQILREKYH
+477 TIQILREKFH
-487 SAVLVEHIS
+487 SSVLVENIS
-496 LQNPLVVERI
+496 LQNPLVSERVA
-506 SQYSHLLKPVLAD
+506 QYSHLLKPVLND
-519 STQLSAEGLAQLS
+519 GTQLNAEGLALLS
-532 IKITQQA
+532 QKVTQQA

-557 CIAVLGGHIIAGR
+557 CFAVLVVHIIVGR
-570 IQTKKR
+570 ILMKKHT
-576 AASEA
+576 
-581 VA
+581 VG

>member
-1 MTTRSDSD
+1 M
-9 VRQDAGELTTRDAS
+9 
-23 PEKELS
+23 
-29 TPPPEGLPKPQP
+29 
-41 ASVPPSQH
+41 
-49 HPFAV
+49 
-54 RVSTWLWH
+54 
-62 YPRGRI
+62 
-68 AVYALASLIIGLTQ
+68 
-82 GLGINLVSS
+82 
-91 NLTGIQGSL
+91 
-100 GISNVESYWLVA
+100 
-112 AYTATSVTG
+112 TG

-147 ASLAQTFTH
+147 ASMAQMFTH
-156 DFQTALAVRAVMGFA
+156 DFQTAVAVRAVMGFA

-197 CFGLAGSQIAL
+197 CFGLAGSQISL
-208 PVSRIISPHL
+208 PISRIISPHL

-253 KVFERIDWISYPL
+253 KVFERTDWISYPL
-266 IATAVACMSVVLT
+266 IATAVACMSIVLT

-311 KRKNPII
+311 RRKNPII

-337 IRMLLSEQTTGM
+337 VRMLLSEQTTGM
-349 VGFLNLVGLVNDQ
+349 VGFLNLVGLLNEQ
-362 LVTLFYVILAAT
+362 LITLFCIILAAT
-374 VAGLVVVSIIHKA
+374 FAGLVFVSIIHKA

-399 LIAVAS
+399 LIAVAAW
-405 LMDASSTADT
+405 MDAHSTVDT

-426 IAFAGAIFLPTSL
+426 VAFGGAIFLPTSL
-439 WLGFIRALQF
+439 WLGFIRALQY

-477 TIQILREKYH
+477 TIQILREKFH
-487 SAVLVEHIS
+487 SSVLVEGIS
-496 LQNPLVVERI
+496 LQNPLVVERLA
-506 SQYSHLLKPVLAD
+506 QYSHLLKPVLND
-519 STQLSAEGLAQLS
+519 GTQLNAEAVAQLS
-532 IKITQQA
+532 LKVTQQA

-548 RVVFYMSLG
+548 MVVFYMSL
-557 CIAVLGGHIIAGR
+557 CCFAVLCAHIIVGR

-576 AASEA
+576 EAAEA

>member
-23 PEKELS
+23 TVKE
-29 TPPPEGLPKPQP
+29 PPAP
-41 ASVPPSQH
+41 ATEAGSVPPSTH

-54 RVSTWLWH
+54 QVNTWLSR
-62 YPRGRI
+62 YPRLRI
-68 AVYALASLIIGLTQ
+68 SVYVMASLIIGMTQ
-82 GLGINLVSS
+82 GLGINLVGS
-91 NLTGIQGSL
+91 NLPGIQGSL
-100 GISNVESYWLVA
+100 GISNVESYWLIA

-147 ASLAQTFTH
+147 ASMAQMFTH
-156 DFQTALAVRAVMGFA
+156 DFQTAVAVRAVMGFA

-197 CFGLAGSQIAL
+197 CFGLAGSQISL
-208 PVSRIISPHL
+208 PISRIISPHL

-253 KVFERIDWISYPL
+253 KVFERTDWISYPL
-266 IATAVACMSVVLT
+266 IATAVACMSIVLT

-311 KRKNPII
+311 RRKNPII

-337 IRMLLSEQTTGM
+337 VRMLLSEQTTGM
-349 VGFLNLVGLVNDQ
+349 VGFLNLVGLLNEQ
-362 LVTLFYVILAAT
+362 LITLFCIILAAT
-374 VAGLVVVSIIHKA
+374 FAGLVFVSIIHKA

-399 LIAVAS
+399 LIAVAAW
-405 LMDASSTADT
+405 MDAHSTVDT

-426 IAFAGAIFLPTSL
+426 VAFGGAIFLPTSL
-439 WLGFIRALQF
+439 WLGFIRALQY

-477 TIQILREKYH
+477 TIQILREKFH
-487 SAVLVEHIS
+487 SSVLVEGIS
-496 LQNPLVVERI
+496 LQNPLVVERLA
-506 SQYSHLLKPVLAD
+506 QYSHLLKPVLND
-519 STQLSAEGLAQLS
+519 GTELNAEAVAQLS
-532 IKITQQA
+532 LKVTQQA

-548 RVVFYMSLG
+548 MVVFYMSLG
-557 CIAVLGGHIIAGR
+557 CFAVLCAHIIVGR

-576 AASEA
+576 EAAEA

>member
-23 PEKELS
+23 TVKE
-29 TPPPEGLPKPQP
+29 PPAP
-41 ASVPPSQH
+41 ATEAGSVPPSTP

-54 RVSTWLWH
+54 QVNTWLSR
-62 YPRGRI
+62 YPRLRI
-68 AVYALASLIIGLTQ
+68 GVYVMASLIIGMTQ
-82 GLGINLVSS
+82 GLGINLVGS
-91 NLTGIQGSL
+91 NLPGIQGSL
-100 GISNVESYWLVA
+100 GISNVESYWLIA

-147 ASLAQTFTH
+147 ASMAQMFTH
-156 DFQTALAVRAVMGFA
+156 DFQPAVAVRARMGFA

-197 CFGLAGSQIAL
+197 CFVLAGSQISL
-208 PVSRIISPHL
+208 PISRIISPPL

-253 KVFERIDWISYPL
+253 KVFERTDWISYPL
-266 IATAVACMSVVLT
+266 IATAVACMSIVLT

-311 KRKNPII
+311 RRKNPII

-337 IRMLLSEQTTGM
+337 VRMLLSEQTTGM
-349 VGFLNLVGLVNDQ
+349 VGFLNLVGLLNEQ
-362 LVTLFYVILAAT
+362 LITLFCIILAAT
-374 VAGLVVVSIIHKA
+374 FAGLVFVSIIHKA

-399 LIAVAS
+399 LIAVAAW
-405 LMDASSTADT
+405 MDAHSTVDT

-426 IAFAGAIFLPTSL
+426 VAFGGAIFLPTSL
-439 WLGFIRALQF
+439 WLGFIRALQY

-477 TIQILREKYH
+477 TIQILREKFH
-487 SAVLVEHIS
+487 SSVLVEGIS
-496 LQNPLVVERI
+496 LQNPLVVERLA
-506 SQYSHLLKPVLAD
+506 QYSHLLKPVLND
-519 STQLSAEGLAQLS
+519 GTQLNAEAVAQLS
-532 IKITQQA
+532 LKVTQQA

-548 RVVFYMSLG
+548 MVVFYMSLG
-557 CIAVLGGHIIAGR
+557 CFAVLCAHIIVGR

-576 AASEA
+576 EAAEA

>member
-23 PEKELS
+23 TVKE
-29 TPPPEGLPKPQP
+29 PPAP
-41 ASVPPSQH
+41 ATEAGSVPPSTH

-54 RVSTWLWH
+54 QVNTWLSR
-62 YPRGRI
+62 YPRLRI
-68 AVYALASLIIGLTQ
+68 GVYVMASLIIGMTQ
-82 GLGINLVSS
+82 GLGINLVGS
-91 NLTGIQGSL
+91 NLPGIQGSL
-100 GISNVESYWLVA
+100 GISNVESYWLIA

-147 ASLAQTFTH
+147 ASMAQMFTH
-156 DFQTALAVRAVMGFA
+156 DFQTAVAVRAVMGFA

-197 CFGLAGSQIAL
+197 CFGLAGSQISL
-208 PVSRIISPHL
+208 PISRIISPHL

-253 KVFERIDWISYPL
+253 KVFERTDWISYPL
-266 IATAVACMSVVLT
+266 IATAVACMSIVLT

-311 KRKNPII
+311 RRKNPII

-337 IRMLLSEQTTGM
+337 VRMLLSEQTTGM
-349 VGFLNLVGLVNDQ
+349 VGFLNLVGLLNEQ
-362 LVTLFYVILAAT
+362 LITLFCIILAAIF
-374 VAGLVVVSIIHKA
+374 AGLVFVSIIHKA

-399 LIAVAS
+399 LIAVAAW
-405 LMDASSTADT
+405 MDAHSTVDT

-426 IAFAGAIFLPTSL
+426 VAFGGAIFLPTSL
-439 WLGFIRALQF
+439 WLGFIRALQY

-477 TIQILREKYH
+477 TIQILREKFH
-487 SAVLVEHIS
+487 SSVLVEGIS
-496 LQNPLVVERI
+496 LQNPLVVERLA
-506 SQYSHLLKPVLAD
+506 QYSHLLKPVLND
-519 STQLSAEGLAQLS
+519 GTQLNAEAVAQLS
-532 IKITQQA
+532 LKVTQQA

-548 RVVFYMSLG
+548 MVVFYMSLG
-557 CIAVLGGHIIAGR
+557 CFAVLCAHIIVGR

-576 AASEA
+576 EAAEA

>member
-23 PEKELS
+23 TVKE
-29 TPPPEGLPKPQP
+29 PPAP
-41 ASVPPSQH
+41 ATEAGSVPPSTH

-54 RVSTWLWH
+54 QVNTWLSR
-62 YPRGRI
+62 YPRLRI
-68 AVYALASLIIGLTQ
+68 GVYVMASLIIGMTQ
-82 GLGINLVSS
+82 GLGINLVGS
-91 NLTGIQGSL
+91 NLPGIQGSL
-100 GISNVESYWLVA
+100 GISNVESYWLIA

-147 ASLAQTFTH
+147 ASMAQMFTH
-156 DFQTALAVRAVMGFA
+156 DFQTAVAVRAVMGFA

-197 CFGLAGSQIAL
+197 CFGLAGSQISL
-208 PVSRIISPHL
+208 PISRIISPHL

-253 KVFERIDWISYPL
+253 KVFERTDWISYPL
-266 IATAVACMSVVLT
+266 IATAVACMSIVLT

-311 KRKNPII
+311 RRKNPII

-337 IRMLLSEQTTGM
+337 VRMLLSEQTTGM
-349 VGFLNLVGLVNDQ
+349 VGFLNLVGLLNEQ
-362 LVTLFYVILAAT
+362 LITLFCIILAAT
-374 VAGLVVVSIIHKA
+374 FAGLVFVSIIHKA

-399 LIAVAS
+399 LIAVAAW
-405 LMDASSTADT
+405 MDAHSTVDT

-426 IAFAGAIFLPTSL
+426 VAFGGAIFLPTSL
-439 WLGFIRALQF
+439 WLGFIRALQY

-472 GAFLG
+472 GAFHG
-477 TIQILREKYH
+477 TIQILREKFH
-487 SAVLVEHIS
+487 SSVLVEGIS
-496 LQNPLVVERI
+496 LQNPLVVERLA
-506 SQYSHLLKPVLAD
+506 QYSHLLKPVLND
-519 STQLSAEGLAQLS
+519 GTQLNAEAVAQLS
-532 IKITQQA
+532 LKVTQQA

-548 RVVFYMSLG
+548 MVVFYMSLG
-557 CIAVLGGHIIAGR
+557 CFAVLCAHIIVGR

-576 AASEA
+576 EAAEA